1 MKLSTEVFQR
11 AMPKQFRGKINQDV
25 IDSINTTFKDP
36 TLMEQYRDNLLSYT
50 HVMKDG
56 KFKMEQYIDAV
67 RYVGFKLMGNTNI
80 EAYTKTFPARYAYYL
95 SNKTSPKDIASYV
108 TSYNKNKL
116 VNLIYEQTLVP
127 THILNA
133 DMYQKAINVQ
143 AELMMD
149 DDVSPKVRSDAANSL
164 LTHLKAPETKMEIDV
179 TIKQDSTLSDLRATT
194 EKLVQQQHALLT
206 SGKVD
211 AKFIAQSDLIAGTE
225 IEDAE
230 YV

>member
-1 MKLSTEVFQR
+1 
-11 AMPKQFRGKINQDV
+11 
-25 IDSINTTFKDP
+25 
-36 TLMEQYRDNLLSYT
+36 
-50 HVMKDG
+50 
-56 KFKMEQYIDAV
+56 
-67 RYVGFKLMGNTNI
+67 MGNTNI

>member
-1 MKLSTEVFQR
+1 
-11 AMPKQFRGKINQDV
+11 MPKQFRGKINQDV

-56 KFKMEQYIDAV
+56 KFKMQQYIDAV

>member
-1 MKLSTEVFQR
+1 
-11 AMPKQFRGKINQDV
+11 
-25 IDSINTTFKDP
+25 
-36 TLMEQYRDNLLSYT
+36 
-50 HVMKDG
+50 
-56 KFKMEQYIDAV
+56 
-67 RYVGFKLMGNTNI
+67 
-80 EAYTKTFPARYAYYL
+80 
-95 SNKTSPKDIASYV
+95 
-108 TSYNKNKL
+108 
-116 VNLIYEQTLVP
+116 
-127 THILNA
+127 
-133 DMYQKAINVQ
+133 MYQKAINVQ

>member
-1 MKLSTEVFQR
+1 MELSTEVFQR

-56 KFKMEQYIDAV
+56 KFKMQQYIDAV

>member
-56 KFKMEQYIDAV
+56 KFKMQQYIDAV

>member
-1 MKLSTEVFQR
+1 MELSTEVFQR